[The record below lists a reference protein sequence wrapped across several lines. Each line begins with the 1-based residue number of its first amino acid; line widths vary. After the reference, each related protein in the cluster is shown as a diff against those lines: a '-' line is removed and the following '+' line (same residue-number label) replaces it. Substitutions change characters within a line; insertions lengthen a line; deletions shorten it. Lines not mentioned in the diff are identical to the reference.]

1 MLIAYAIPIYY
12 VYYHYGSNNSISSI
26 ICDESHKNV
35 ILGCM
40 ALMGV
45 FTIAYELQRNDTVSV
60 VAICVVLAGIY
71 GLIVFDEQ
79 TKLHY
84 VFAAGV
90 FLSILAF
97 MSRNCYLKQNDV
109 ILLVSTLLCGRLLLD
124 NVEGLCADNSI
135 IYFEAAYIVNFAF
148 FYMYLHCC

>member
-1 MLIAYAIPIYY
+1 
-12 VYYHYGSNNSISSI
+12 
-26 ICDESHKNV
+26 
-35 ILGCM
+35 M
-40 ALMGV
+40 ALMGA
-45 FTIAYELQRNDTVSV
+45 FTIAYELQRNDVLSV

-124 NVEGLCADNSI
+124 NVAGLCADSSI

-148 FYMYLHCC
+148 FYLYLHCC